1 MILIEMSGI
10 VENTTQVSKT
20 DNDVNQLELLSK
32 KFSLIEGMKDAIDAI
47 MEHFILYLL
56 PIKK

>member
-1 MILIEMSGI
+1 MSGI

-20 DNDVNQLELLSK
+20 DNDVSQLELLSK

-47 MEHFILYLL
+47 MEHFIYYH
-56 PIKK
+56 KKVNH

>member
-47 MEHFILYLL
+47 MEHFIYYL
-56 PIKK
+56 

>member
-1 MILIEMSGI
+1 MILIEMNGI

-20 DNDVNQLELLSK
+20 DNDVSQLELLSK

-47 MEHFILYLL
+47 MEHFIYYLH
-56 PIKK
+56 IKK